1 MAAAVVLCYP
11 IADATADPAT
21 IFAAVVLAAAA
32 AANRVGTATTRL
44 CSKICD
50 WYHKYLHYAVFFG
63 ATKFD
68 TSGHCLS
75 ASVVVVSL
83 AVNIPAGEDTAH
95 THMPRAVQVTIIP
108 LHSQARGVYCYGVF
122 LLGEPGAL
130 HTNAKPYFMLCLNQS
145 NVTVP
150 HAHAVKGVSCFLKPA
165 LNNMIASSN

>member
-1 MAAAVVLCYP
+1 M
-11 IADATADPAT
+11 
-21 IFAAVVLAAAA
+21 
-32 AANRVGTATTRL
+32 
-44 CSKICD
+44 
-50 WYHKYLHYAVFFG
+50 FFG

-108 LHSQARGVYCYGVF
+108 LASIVNPEGFTAMGVF